1 MAPEWAKRF
10 DAPVASGVRRIAVS
24 HARPAAAAA
33 YAEGAGWEVDVISV
47 AQLEPTAQSRVL
59 ASRTPW
65 VFVFDSAGVLRHH
78 GHGNDLGAVGRALR
92 GLAQRR
98 PPNLEQ

>member
-1 MAPEWAKRF
+1 MEMPSA
-10 DAPVASGVRRIAVS
+10 DII
-24 HARPAAAAA
+24 
-33 YAEGAGWEVDVISV
+33 DVISM
-47 AQLEPTAQSRVL
+47 AQLELAAQDRVL

-78 GHGNDLGAVGRALR
+78 GHGNDLVTVGRVLR

-98 PPNLEQ
+98 SPNLEQ